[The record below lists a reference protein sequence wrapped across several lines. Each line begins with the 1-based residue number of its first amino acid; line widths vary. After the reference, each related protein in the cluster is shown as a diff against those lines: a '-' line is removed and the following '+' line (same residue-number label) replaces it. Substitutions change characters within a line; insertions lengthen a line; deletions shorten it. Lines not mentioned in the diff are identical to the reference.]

1 MSDRDYDLALTLLLP
16 PGPAWNRATGSPG
29 SAVLTSGATQLQR
42 IDALAMK
49 LIEEADPRTCAETFE
64 DWLRVYGIPD
74 ECMIGIEDLTDEQK
88 RQALLLLVRRSGL
101 THDFYA
107 QLGAVFDID
116 IDTGVYDPFRVTS
129 RVDSPIYGTDWAHAY
144 VIVVRTSLSSSKN
157 LFRTTS
163 RADERLASWGISFL
177 ECLVRKN
184 APAHA
189 EVVFEY
195 EE

>member
-1 MSDRDYDLALTLLLP
+1 MSDRDYDLALTYLLP

-49 LIEEADPRTCAETFE
+49 LVEESDPRTCAETFE

-116 IDTGVYDPFRVTS
+116 IDTGVCDPFRVTS

>member
-1 MSDRDYDLALTLLLP
+1 MSDRDYDQALTLLLP
-16 PGPAWNRATGSPG
+16 PGPAWHRMTGSPG
-29 SAVLTSGATQLQR
+29 SAVLTSGASQLQR

-74 ECMIGIEDLTDEQK
+74 ECMIGLDDLTDDQK
-88 RQALLLLVRRSGL
+88 RQTLLLLVRRSGL
-101 THDFYA
+101 THDFYDE
-107 QLGAVFDID
+107 LGAIFDID
-116 IDTGVYDPFRVTS
+116 VDTGAYDPFRVTS
-129 RVDSPIYGTDWAHAY
+129 RVDSPIWGTDWAHAY
-144 VIVVRTSLSSSKN
+144 VIVVRTSLTSSKN

-189 EVVFEY
+189 EVIFEY

>member
-16 PGPAWNRATGSPG
+16 PGPAWHRMSGSPG

-42 IDALAMK
+42 LDALAMK

-74 ECMIGIEDLTDEQK
+74 ECMIGLDDLTDEQK

-101 THDFYA
+101 THDFYK
-107 QLGAVFDID
+107 QLGAIFDID
-116 IDTGVYDPFRVTS
+116 VDTGGYEPFRADS
-129 RVDSPIYGTDWAHAY
+129 RADSPCWGPDWAHAY
-144 VIVVRTSLSSSKN
+144 VIVVRTSLTSEKVY
-157 LFRTTS
+157 FRATS
-163 RADERLASWGISFL
+163 RANERMATWGISFL

-189 EVVFEY
+189 EVIFEY

>member
-1 MSDRDYDLALTLLLP
+1 MSDRDYDLALTHLLP

-29 SAVLTSGATQLQR
+29 SAVLTSGASQLQR

-74 ECMIGIEDLTDEQK
+74 ECMIGIEGLTDEQK

-101 THDFYA
+101 THAFYDE
-107 QLGAVFDID
+107 LGAIFDID
-116 IDTGVYDPFRVTS
+116 VDTGAYDPFRVTS
-129 RVDSPIYGTDWAHAY
+129 RVDSPIWGTDWAHAY
-144 VIVVRTSLSSSKN
+144 VIVVRTSLTSSKN

-189 EVVFEY
+189 EVIFEY

>member
-1 MSDRDYDLALTLLLP
+1 MSDRDYDLALTHLLP

-29 SAVLTSGATQLQR
+29 SAVLTSGASQLQR

-74 ECMIGIEDLTDEQK
+74 ECMIGIEDLTDDQK

-101 THDFYA
+101 THDFYDE
-107 QLGAVFDID
+107 LGAIFDID
-116 IDTGVYDPFRVTS
+116 VDTGAYDPFRVTS
-129 RVDSPIYGTDWAHAY
+129 RVDSPIWGTDWAHAY
-144 VIVVRTSLSSSKN
+144 VIVVRTSLTSSKN

-189 EVVFEY
+189 EVIFEY

>member
-1 MSDRDYDLALTLLLP
+1 MSDRDYDQALTLLLP
-16 PGPAWNRATGSPG
+16 PGPAWHRMTGSPG
-29 SAVLTSGATQLQR
+29 SAVLTSGATRLQR

-49 LIEEADPRTCAETFE
+49 LVEESDPRTCAETFE

-88 RQALLLLVRRSGL
+88 RQALLLLVRHSGL

-116 IDTGVYDPFRVTS
+116 IDTGVCDPFRVTS
-129 RVDSPIYGTDWAHAY
+129 RVDSPIYGTDWAHTY

>member
-1 MSDRDYDLALTLLLP
+1 MSDRDYDLALTHLLP
-16 PGPAWNRATGSPG
+16 PGPAWNRSTGSPG

-74 ECMIGIEDLTDEQK
+74 ECMADIEDLTDEQK

-116 IDTGVYDPFRVTS
+116 IDTGVCDPFRVTS

-177 ECLVRKN
+177 ECLVRKS